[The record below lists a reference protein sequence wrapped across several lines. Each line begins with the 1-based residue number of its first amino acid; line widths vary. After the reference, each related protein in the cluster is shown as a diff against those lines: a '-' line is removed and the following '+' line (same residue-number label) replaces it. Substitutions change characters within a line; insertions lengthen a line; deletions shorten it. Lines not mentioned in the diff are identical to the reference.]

1 MSPVPGYWVTITNII
16 TSCTITDTLE
26 ITEPDNLASVT
37 SVISIPSCNGEDDA
51 SVIVEVSGGTIP
63 YNYMWTNSAGTT
75 VSTTNDS
82 VAFNLVAGTYYVQVT
97 DANNC
102 IKLDSITI
110 TEPLPILA
118 NISADSTQ
126 CDGTGSAFATPTGG
140 TAPYTYLWSGG
151 TGANTDSTY
160 LGLNSAITYFVTI
173 TDTNN
178 CSLTSA
184 AINIPSSVIITN
196 SYNLSNYN
204 GFNISCYDESDGSL
218 TSITSGGSAPYEY
231 VWNTGA
237 LTQDL
242 TNLSAGTYNVD
253 ITDTNGCM
261 ATSSVTIDQPDQIL
275 SGLIVTN
282 VTCIGENDGSA
293 SVNPGPDHD
302 ILWFDGTSNNL
313 NVGPMSPA
321 NYWVTITNTTTFCTI
336 TDTFAITEP
345 DTLASITSVI
355 SIPSCNGGEDAS
367 VIVSV
372 RGGTIPYDYIWTNSA
387 GNTVSTSNDSVAFN
401 LSAGTYYVQVTDA
414 NNCIQTDSITI
425 TEVTIIMTNITFVNP
440 SCSGGSDGIAITTPT
455 GGTSPYTYLWSGGT
469 GANTDSTYLGLNSS
483 SNYNVTI
490 TDANNCTHT
499 EDVNL
504 PATGGITINYTL
516 SNYNGFNV
524 SCYDSANAIVTI
536 NALGGTP
543 PYLYSEDGIN
553 YTNDPIFSNISAGL
567 LTIYVK
573 EFAGCVASTS
583 IMITGPT
590 SIIPNITIENILT
603 CDGLNDGALLS
614 EPIGG
619 NPGSGGYAYQWSNSV
634 TVDSISELNSGS
646 YSVIV
651 TDINLCTGYD
661 TILLIPAYILSADAE
676 ELNPVSCYGF
686 SDGSATINVSGATP
700 PFNYSWNTGA
710 TTQTILAGLS
720 FGQYWCTIT
729 DVSGC
734 TITDTVDITQSP
746 NSLTITSTEITDV
759 SCNGG
764 NDGEINITASGGTG
778 GTYTTLWTP
787 GGQTATTAT
796 ALTSGTYSVA
806 VTDNA
811 NCTVYDTLI
820 VEEPTAMIMSSIIS
834 TDITCFGENDGIIST
849 VVTGG
854 TPGYT
859 YLWSNNQIGDTI
871 TNLIQGTYYIN
882 VIDSNGCILIDSAI
896 INESDPLISIISET
910 NPLCHNDSN
919 GIIDVICKGGIP
931 PYLATYMS
939 IPYTIADSNIVAN
952 ITGLSAGTNTLY
964 LTDDNGCNINTDIT
978 LTNPLELEVIKL
990 AQIDPVCYNYATGV
1004 AEVTINGGIS
1014 PYTYSWSDLQSTA
1027 KAIDLMSGN
1036 YNCTVTDI
1044 NGCTDSTSFLLV
1056 NPFEIE
1062 ILASVQDIL
1071 CFGTSE
1077 GSISVNVE
1085 NAIGNYEIFWQEDAN
1100 DSIFIDNLLAGLYHV
1115 TIIDDNSCTKT
1126 DSILV
1131 NQTAEMVIDYTIYP
1145 TSCKDIEDGS
1155 IEINNIYGGTPP
1167 FNVYKNGELHTEGTY
1182 NSTNIENL
1190 ASSDNGLPYIIKV
1203 IDNNNCEEDS
1213 NFMINYIGGYNCI
1226 DEPIIISPNY
1236 DGTNDVWQPVVD
1248 LDVDMEV
1255 SILNRWGELEYNYSG
1270 NSLLFIWDGV
1280 PENGGE
1286 LPSADY
1292 YYIIKFKNN
1301 SYPTRTGALTLIR

>member
-1 MSPVPGYWVTITNII
+1 MV
-16 TSCTITDTLE
+16 
-26 ITEPDNLASVT
+26 
-37 SVISIPSCNGEDDA
+37 
-51 SVIVEVSGGTIP
+51 
-63 YNYMWTNSAGTT
+63 
-75 VSTTNDS
+75 
-82 VAFNLVAGTYYVQVT
+82 
-97 DANNC
+97 
-102 IKLDSITI
+102 
-110 TEPLPILA
+110 

-126 CDGTGSAFATPTGG
+126 CDGTGSAFSTPTGG

-151 TGANTDSTY
+151 TGVNTDSSY
-160 LGLNSAITYFVTI
+160 LGLNSAITYFVTV
-173 TDTNN
+173 TDSNN
-178 CSLTSA
+178 CSVTSA
-184 AINIPSSVIITN
+184 AINIPSPVIITN
-196 SYNLSNYN
+196 
-204 GFNISCYDESDGSL
+204 
-218 TSITSGGSAPYEY
+218 T
-231 VWNTGA
+231 
-237 LTQDL
+237 
-242 TNLSAGTYNVD
+242 
-253 ITDTNGCM
+253 
-261 ATSSVTIDQPDQIL
+261 
-275 SGLIVTN
+275 
-282 VTCIGENDGSA
+282 
-293 SVNPGPDHD
+293 
-302 ILWFDGTSNNL
+302 
-313 NVGPMSPA
+313 
-321 NYWVTITNTTTFCTI
+321 
-336 TDTFAITEP
+336 
-345 DTLASITSVI
+345 
-355 SIPSCNGGEDAS
+355 
-367 VIVSV
+367 
-372 RGGTIPYDYIWTNSA
+372 
-387 GNTVSTSNDSVAFN
+387 
-401 LSAGTYYVQVTDA
+401 
-414 NNCIQTDSITI
+414 
-425 TEVTIIMTNITFVNP
+425 
-440 SCSGGSDGIAITTPT
+440 
-455 GGTSPYTYLWSGGT
+455 
-469 GANTDSTYLGLNSS
+469 
-483 SNYNVTI
+483 
-490 TDANNCTHT
+490 
-499 EDVNL
+499 
-504 PATGGITINYTL
+504 YTL

-524 SCYDSANAIVTI
+524 SCFGETDGSATSILTSGGTAPYSYLWNTGDLTEGISDLSAGTYIVSITDANGCIGTSSVIIDEPNQILSGLVVANVTCNGDNDGSALVSPGLGHTIFWYNGSTTNLNVGPMAPATYFVTTTNTLTSCEITEYFDITEPDNLESVTSVISIPSCNEEDDAEVMVAVTGGTIPYTYIWTNSTGAIVSTTNDGVANALSAGTYYVQITDANDCIQIDSVIITDLALIEANISFGPISCTGGEDGSAITTPTGGTAPYTYLWSGGTGINTDSIYLDLNSYTPYFVTITDANGCTYTEDVNVPATGGVDVTYEVSDYNGLNVSCYDSANAIVTVF
-536 NALGGTP
+536 ATGGTS
-543 PYLYSEDGIN
+543 PYLYSQDGIN
-553 YTNDPIFSNISAGL
+553 YTNDFIFSNISAGL

-573 EFAGCVASTS
+573 ESGGCIATVE
-583 IMITGPT
+583 IEITGPT
-590 SIIPNITIENILT
+590 SITPDITITNTLT
-603 CDGLNDGALLS
+603 CNGLNDGALLS
-614 EPIGG
+614 EPTGG
-619 NPGSGGYAYQWSNSV
+619 TPGLLGGYQYEWSNLE
-634 TVDSISELNSGS
+634 TVDSISGLNSGL

-651 TDINLCTGYD
+651 TDINFCTGYD
-661 TILLIPAYILSADAE
+661 EIILDPEYTLLADAE